1 MAGEY
6 APNVEGTYV
15 GGGGDAM
22 GTFVPSEPGQYVDI
36 GGGGDQ
42 SNVVFVPEG
51 TPEQQMQKQ
60 AAPPWLPP
68 EDYTANGYT
77 PQGNSVAADEAA
89 KQAAID
95 LYKTILKRE
104 PDAGGL
110 ETYKN
115 AILGG
120 SSIADLAKSMF
131 DSSEKQATLDRA
143 KANLMSQGKTAA
155 QVDALIATYRQD
167 VIDIAGAVKVSPQ
180 GYVNTLKVLDGANMV
195 APGQFQRSDGTI
207 ISVDPKGNIVSATP
221 PYSTYSDAQGVA
233 NINKGYRNETYSMGS
248 MANQT
253 SIKINGIDVPLTTP
267 EYLVNEEGKLK
278 ARKDGSLVT
287 IQEISPQKD
296 EGFFGKD
303 GGLGGFGDFL
313 QANGLGIVLSLA
325 TAGAAAG
332 AGAGTLFANAAGA
345 GGIGGAGATL
355 TGLIG
360 GSVGLTGTAA
370 TIAGGAILG
379 SSTSALMAAASGG
392 NVGQAALKGAIGGG
406 VGGASLE
413 IANGLVGADNIS
425 AIAEAVGQT
434 KNQVSNIITNAI
446 STAVSAAAT
455 GNFNGNILSLIGNS
469 LGSSVLANYAGNI
482 VNSLD
487 PGNLSSVVSA
497 VTAVTKVGASAALNG
512 GDFAT
517 AVTNNAGQIIGN
529 YLNTQLTKAINT
541 GIKALPAAEGSP
553 ANPADMQTGSG
564 PKIVSDAGGDPTT
577 GLANDTFK
585 QLVAQFYP
593 NTSEEEVYN
602 FLATRQ
608 NDLTQS
614 PYAPTADANVTVTGV
629 PTDESAGLST
639 LVKPSAAPS
648 EAEMQAEEELVKKLE
663 DEGKTPEEIQQALQ
677 QQKTAQNAAA
687 PQTPENNLTSP
698 NFLDTLWK
706 QFSFGVRGT
715 SGNTSPGIG
724 PLGIISG
731 PGTGPGTGP
740 GGGGP
745 GGTGPGGSGPG
756 ISKINI
762 PKSSP
767 GINNIPTPSVNLPT
781 FTPKSTAPLTTK
793 TTTTKT
799 TGGSG
804 GSRSLP
810 VFTKKSTAAGATDDY
825 NLPLFHTDTTNPLA
839 GPTPQFD
846 INKYMQ
852 NINNQN
858 MYLNTQS
865 TAEQT
870 AVNPL
875 YGTELAAG
883 GQINGINML
892 GMGSMYPMSQAQ
904 PQYATPTQSF
914 SGGYEAQTN
923 PYTGQMTNDFAM
935 GGITNLGG
943 YSDGGQL
950 LKGGGTGLSDGI
962 PATIEGKQPA
972 RLADG
977 EFVVSADVVSALGGG
992 STDAGAKMLYAMMDR
1007 IRKNAHGTKK
1017 QIKAINARKVLPA

>member
-6 APNVEGTYV
+6 APNVEGTWI
-15 GGGGDAM
+15 GQGGDSM
-22 GTFVPSEPGQYVDI
+22 GTFVPSEPGNYVDI

-51 TPEQQMQKQ
+51 TPEQQMQNQK
-60 AAPPWLPP
+60 APSWLPKEAYTSNNFTP
-68 EDYTANGYT
+68 E
-77 PQGNSVAADEAA
+77 GNSVSADQAATQAA
-89 KQAAID
+89 KD
-95 LYKTILKRE
+95 LYATILKR
-104 PDAGGL
+104 DADAEGL
-110 ETYKN
+110 KTFKN
-115 AILGG
+115 AILNG
-120 SSIADLAKSMF
+120 SSIADLAKSML

-155 QVDALIATYRQD
+155 EVDALISTYKQD

-180 GYVNTLKVLDGANMV
+180 GYVNTLKVLDGANMI

-207 ISVDPKGNIVSATP
+207 ISVDPKGNILSATP
-221 PYSTYSDAQGVA
+221 PYSTYSDKQGVA

-287 IQEISPQKD
+287 IQEITPQKD
-296 EGFFGKD
+296 EGFLGRG

-332 AGAGTLFANAAGA
+332 AASGTLFANAAGA

-370 TIAGGAILG
+370 TIAGGAVLG
-379 SSTSALMAAASGG
+379 SSTSALLAAASGG

-529 YLNTQLTKAINT
+529 YLNSELQKGVNT

-553 ANPADMQTGSG
+553 ANPADTQTGAG
-564 PKIVSDAGGDPTT
+564 PKYVSDVSNDPTT

-585 QLVAQFYP
+585 QLIAQLYP
-593 NTSEEEVYN
+593 NVSEEEVYN

-614 PYAPTADANVTVTGV
+614 PYAPTADANITVTGI

-648 EAEMQAEEELVKKLE
+648 EAEIQAEEELVKKLE

-687 PQTPENNLTSP
+687 PQTPENNLASP

-706 QFSFGVRGT
+706 QFSSGVRGT
-715 SGNTSPGIG
+715 GGNTSSGIG
-724 PLGIISG
+724 PLGILN
-731 PGTGPGTGP
+731 GPGTGP
-740 GGGGP
+740 GGP
-745 GGTGPGGSGPG
+745 GTGPGGSGPG
-756 ISKINI
+756 ISKVNI

-781 FTPKSTAPLTTK
+781 FTPKSTAPLTT
-793 TTTTKT
+793 TKT
-799 TGGSG
+799 SGGSG

-810 VFTKKSTAAGATDDY
+810 LFTKKATAAGATDDY
-825 NLPLFHTDTTNPLA
+825 NLPLFHTDTANPLA

-858 MYLNTQS
+858 MYLSAQP

-892 GMGSMYPMSQAQ
+892 GMGSMYPMSQTQ

-914 SGGYEAQTN
+914 SKGYEAQTD
-923 PYTGQMTNDFAM
+923 PYTGQMTNNLAR